1 MQSLSAPKTSTELSG
16 LIGECRNYLLYAALF
31 SLGMNLLYLSAPI
44 YSLQV
49 YDRVLS
55 SLSVPTLVTLTLAL
69 VVALATLA
77 ALDYLR
83 SRILVRAGIR
93 IDNKLSER
101 VFDSLVAQSLREPGA
116 SRQQA
121 LRDLDVFRQFST
133 GPGANAVFDAPWI
146 PVYVIISFLI
156 HPLVGTVSLL
166 CAVFIFGLAVLNEKS
181 TRKSLFAASESAAKG
196 YQFAEITLRNGEV
209 IRAMGLQDRLRE
221 RWKQTRDE
229 MLGAQIVGSDR
240 AGATMS
246 AIKFARMVSQSILLG
261 VAAWLVIERLV
272 TPGAMFA
279 SVIILGRLMQ
289 PVEHAVSS
297 WGQFGEARRA
307 FARLSRLL
315 DSYPA
320 HSKRLELPAP
330 LGKLSVEALEFSRR
344 GSDTPVLKGISFELA
359 PGESRAV
366 IGPTAAGKSTLARL
380 MVGVLAPISGA
391 VRLDGAKLS
400 DWNPV
405 AVGHF
410 IGYVPQDVELLAGTV
425 AENIARFEEASAEDI
440 VAAAR
445 FAGIHDMVLR
455 LPAAYET
462 PVGEGGMLLSGG
474 QRQRVALA
482 RAVFGEPRLVVL
494 DEPNSNLD
502 AEGEAALIRCMRGLK
517 ERGITVL
524 VVTHRLGLLRG
535 ADKAIMLANG
545 RMEAY
550 GPCHEVLQKLNAMA
564 QRRSPGPQPL
574 RTAP

>member
-1 MQSLSAPKTSTELSG
+1 MSASKATNELSG
-16 LIGECRNYLLYAALF
+16 LTRECRSYLQYAALF
-31 SLGMNLLYLSAPI
+31 SLGMNLLYLAAPI
-44 YSLQV
+44 YSLQI

-69 VVALATLA
+69 VVALGTLA

-83 SRILVRAGIR
+83 ARILVRAGIR

-101 VFDSLVAQSLREPGA
+101 VFDSLAAQSLREPGA

-121 LRDLDVFRQFST
+121 LRDLDVFRQFTT
-133 GPGANAVFDAPWI
+133 GPGANAVLDAPWI
-146 PVYVIISFLI
+146 PVYLIISFLI
-156 HPLVGTVSLL
+156 HPLVGAVSLL
-166 CAVFIFGLAVLNEKS
+166 CAVLIFGLAVLNEKS
-181 TRKSLFAASESAAKG
+181 TRSSFFAASESAAKG
-196 YQFAEITLRNGEV
+196 YQFAETTLKNGEV
-209 IRAMGLQDRLRE
+209 IRAMGLQDRVRA
-221 RWKQTRDE
+221 RWRQIRDE

-240 AGATMS
+240 AGGTMA

-261 VAAWLVIERLV
+261 VAAWLVIERAV

-297 WGQFGEARRA
+297 WGLFGEARRA
-307 FARLSRLL
+307 FLRLSRLL
-315 DSYPA
+315 ESYPA
-320 HSKRLELPAP
+320 DSERLQLPAP
-330 LGKLSVEALEFSRR
+330 MGKLSVEALEFARL
-344 GSDTPVLKGISFELA
+344 GNDTPVLQGINFELA
-359 PGESRAV
+359 AGESLAI
-366 IGPTAAGKSTLARL
+366 IGPTAAGKSTLVRL
-380 MVGVLAPISGA
+380 LVGVLAPSSGA

-405 AVGHF
+405 ALGRFV
-410 IGYVPQDVELLAGTV
+410 GYVPQDVELLAGTV
-425 AENIARFEEASAEDI
+425 AENIARFQEASGEDI
-440 VAAAR
+440 IAAAKL
-445 FAGIHDMVLR
+445 AGIHDMVLR
-455 LPAAYET
+455 LSAAYDT

-482 RAVFGEPRLVVL
+482 RAVFGEPRLMVL

-502 AEGEAALIRCMRGLK
+502 AEGEGALVRCIRGLK

-535 ADKAIMLANG
+535 ADKALMLANG
-545 RMEAY
+545 KMEAY

-564 QRRSPGPQPL
+564 QRRSSGPKSL
-574 RTAP
+574 KTAL